1 MLQYLSIIFL
11 WSIFHHIQ
19 TPQCMSMMDINFIAL
34 IIFASVDS
42 VAHMIK
48 AYKTLKAEYHLITG
62 VPLSD
67 CFLYLWPLMQF
78 FKKLNIWLGVSLL
91 INVSPTACVD
101 SPLLGCML
109 LAISIVIYK
118 SSKRLRK
125 WWIHNHYD
133 TVPTSVNGPTGD
145 NSMI

>member
-48 AYKTLKAEYHLITG
+48 AYKTLKQVSFNYWCSTLRLLSI
-62 VPLSD
+62 PLA
-67 CFLYLWPLMQF
+67 YAI

-91 INVSPTACVD
+91 INVVQ
-101 SPLLGCML
+101 LHVL
-109 LAISIVIYK
+109 
-118 SSKRLRK
+118 
-125 WWIHNHYD
+125 
-133 TVPTSVNGPTGD
+133 TVRYWAVCF
-145 NSMI
+145 